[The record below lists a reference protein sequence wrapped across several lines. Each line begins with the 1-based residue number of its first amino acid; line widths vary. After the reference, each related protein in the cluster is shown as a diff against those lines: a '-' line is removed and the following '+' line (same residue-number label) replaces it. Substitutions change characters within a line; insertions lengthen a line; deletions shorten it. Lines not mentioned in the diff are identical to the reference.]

1 VIAKLSPAMSDT
13 DQADPPEPEIR
24 FSAWM
29 LVVWPAFLMACMIEL
44 VVFALLDPGMLV
56 EVLQE
61 QAGSIHWSRTTV
73 YSLSFIGLWAAFML
87 SNALTLLLSNASG
100 LSGHQPGLPTD

>member
-1 VIAKLSPAMSDT
+1 MSET

-44 VVFALLDPGMLV
+44 VLFALLDPGLLV
-56 EVLQE
+56 ELLQE
-61 QAGSIHWSRTTV
+61 RAGAISWSRTTV

-87 SNALTLLLSNASG
+87 SNTLTLLLSNANG
-100 LSGHQPGLPTD
+100 LSGHHQSLPTD